1 MDNQLPAHQILPEAA
16 AAENPAVP
24 EVLSEGNGENP
35 AVLTA
40 DIRPSSLAVDMDLK
54 VKLLAYEGPLELLL
68 DLIKKNEMNIYD
80 IPIAEITHQ
89 YLEAV
94 KQMKQMNLDTAGEF
108 LVMAATLLYIKSKML
123 LPVEDNNQDDD
134 SGEDPRE
141 ELVRKLLEYQ
151 AFKEVAG
158 ELGFLEGERS
168 KVFQREISDY
178 IFKDLQED
186 TGELDAFSNNLYD
199 LMQAF
204 YKVLKSAAKESYH
217 DVFEQVVTI
226 EEKVMD
232 IKRALESRRKMRF
245 MELFSSGVGK
255 FEIVVTFIALLEV
268 VRQRVARVAQE
279 EVFGDIIIESA
290 GQLNS

>member
-1 MDNQLPAHQILPEAA
+1 MDNQIPAQQVLPEAL
-16 AAENPAVP
+16 AAENNSLPG
-24 EVLSEGNGENP
+24 VL
-35 AVLTA
+35 
-40 DIRPSSLAVDMDLK
+40 PSSLVTDAELN
-54 VKLLAYEGPLELLL
+54 VKLRAYEGPLELLL

-94 KQMKQMNLDTAGEF
+94 KQMKQMNLEVAGDF

-123 LPVEDNNQDDD
+123 LPIENNNQEDD
-134 SGEDPRE
+134 SGQDPRE

-204 YKVLKSAAKESYH
+204 YKVLKTAAKDNYH

-232 IKRALESRRKMRF
+232 IKRALESRGRLRF
-245 MELFSSGVGK
+245 MELFNSGVK
-255 FEIVVTFIALLEV
+255 KLEIVVTFIALLEV
-268 VRQRVARVAQE
+268 VRQKVARVGQE
-279 EVFGDIIIESA
+279 EVFGEIIIEA
-290 GQLNS
+290 VGQRQINS